1 MRNWRVIF
9 DRDHLQGVVRQT
21 SHGAFAA
28 RTWTLHTNFHFT
40 HAQTLDLARNFFSG
54 ATGGE
59 WSALASALETNAT
72 G

>member
-1 MRNWRVIF
+1 MIF
-9 DRDHLQGVVRQT
+9 DRNHLQAVVRQT
-21 SHGAFAA
+21 GHGAFAA
-28 RTWTLHTNFHFT
+28 RTWSLHTNFHFT
-40 HAQTLDLARNFFSG
+40 HAQTLDLAGHLLGG